1 MRRLHKLVVA
11 MAAVALI
18 AGCGGGGSGSKSSK
32 TPVGNPASGST
43 SPAAGG
49 AASSSSGTAPGTSA
63 ASSSAASTAAVV
75 VIKPATNTS
84 DADPASQI
92 QVSVANG
99 KLTSVTAQLSGGD
112 AVAGTLDA
120 SGASWTSANPVG
132 IGHTYRVTAV
142 ATGDDGKPQTVT
154 SQFTSAKPTGVFAGT
169 YTPDNGTTFGVAQ
182 PVSITFDKAIPDRAA
197 VEKQLTVTAD
207 PPVAGAWHWFGA
219 QRVDWRPQQYWAAG
233 TKVTLHMRL
242 DGVKSGSLYGKQN
255 RDVTFTIGR
264 SLVATMDASAKK
276 MTVTTGGKTTT
287 LATSSG
293 KPGFETWNGTMVVLA
308 KQPDIRMDSTTVQI
322 FGVNAYD
329 IPHVYWDV
337 RLTPSGTFVHG
348 APWNDGKFG
357 KVNGS
362 HGCVGLSSADAEW
375 FFNQVIPGDP
385 VTVVNSKDTVKA
397 DNGFGDWNLDWAA
410 WTAGSALH

>member
-1 MRRLHKLVVA
+1 
-11 MAAVALI
+11 MAAVTLA
-18 AGCGGGGSGSKSSK
+18 AGCGGGGSGSKSPLS
-32 TPVGNPASGST
+32 
-43 SPAAGG
+43 AAGSQSPG
-49 AASSSSGTAPGTSA
+49 SASSSSGGASSA
-63 ASSSAASTAAVV
+63 ASSAAQSTSSSANAAVV
-75 VIKPATNTS
+75 VIKPAANTAN
-84 DADPASQI
+84 ADPASQI

-99 KLTSVTAQLSGGD
+99 KLTSVTAQLSGGG
-112 AVAGTLDA
+112 AVDGTLDP
-120 SGASWTSANPVG
+120 GGDSWTSANPVG
-132 IGHTYRVTAV
+132 VGHTYLVTAV
-142 ATGDDGKPQTVT
+142 ATGADGKQQTVT
-154 SQFTSAKPTGVFAGT
+154 SQFSTAKPSGVFAGT
-169 YTPDNGTTFGVAQ
+169 YSPDNGTTFGIAQ
-182 PVSITFDKAIPDRAA
+182 PVSITFDKPIADKAT

-207 PPVAGAWHWFGA
+207 PPVAGSWHWFGA
-219 QRVDWRPQQYWAAG
+219 QRVDWRPQAYWAAG

-264 SLVATMDASAKK
+264 ALVATMDANAKK

-287 LATSSG
+287 LLTSSG
-293 KPGFETWNGTMVVLA
+293 KPGFETWNGTMVVLE
-308 KQPDIRMDSTTVQI
+308 KQQDIRMDSTTVQI

-348 APWNDGKFG
+348 APWNAGKFG

-362 HGCVGLSSADAEW
+362 HGCIGLASNDAEW

-397 DNGFGDWNLDWAA
+397 DNGYGDWNLNWAD

>member
-1 MRRLHKLVVA
+1 MRRLHRFAVIV
-11 MAAVALI
+11 AAVALA
-18 AGCGGGGSGSKSSK
+18 AGCGGGGSGSKNSH
-32 TPVGNPASGST
+32 PAADSQGSVSASSGSD
-43 SPAAGG
+43 G
-49 AASSSSGTAPGTSA
+49 APSSSSSTTSGA
-63 ASSSAASTAAVV
+63 AQSTSSSSSAVV
-75 VIKPATNTS
+75 VIKPASNTS
-84 DADPASQI
+84 NADPASQI

-99 KLTSVTAQLSGGD
+99 KLTSVTAQLSGGGD
-112 AVAGTLDA
+112 VAGTLDA
-120 SGASWTSANPVG
+120 SGESWTSADPVG
-132 IGHTYRVTAV
+132 IGHTYLVTAV
-142 ATGDDGKPQTVT
+142 ATGADGKQQTVT
-154 SQFTSAKPTGVFAGT
+154 SQFSTAKPAGVYVGT
-169 YTPDNGTTFGVAQ
+169 FTPDNGTTFGIAQ
-182 PVSITFDKAIPDRAA
+182 PVSINFDKAIPDRAA

-207 PPVAGAWHWFGA
+207 PSVSGSWHWFGS
-219 QRVDWRPQQYWAAG
+219 QRVDWRPQQYWAPG

-264 SLVATMDASAKK
+264 ALVAQMDADAKK
-276 MTVTTGGKTTT
+276 MTVTVGGKTTT
-287 LATSSG
+287 LLTSSG
-293 KPGFETWNGTMVVLA
+293 KPGFETWNGTMVVLE
-308 KQPDIRMDSTTVQI
+308 KQQDIRMDSTTVQI

-357 KVNGS
+357 KINGS
-362 HGCVGLSSADAEW
+362 HGCIGLSSSDAEW

-397 DNGFGDWNLDWAA
+397 DNGFGDWNLNWAD